1 MKTADGV
8 KVTSGEYYLISTGVR
23 FAVVEVRQVLFD
35 GPQGGTC
42 RVRNVNTG
50 ATGKRLSLVSDDQ
63 MLCRACFSGR
73 HWVALAGDAVVPVF
87 RVYGNRTLRMLTSA
101 LGDLRHAMTGL

>member
-1 MKTADGV
+1 
-8 KVTSGEYYLISTGVR
+8 
-23 FAVVEVRQVLFD
+23 
-35 GPQGGTC
+35 
-42 RVRNVNTG
+42 
-50 ATGKRLSLVSDDQ
+50 